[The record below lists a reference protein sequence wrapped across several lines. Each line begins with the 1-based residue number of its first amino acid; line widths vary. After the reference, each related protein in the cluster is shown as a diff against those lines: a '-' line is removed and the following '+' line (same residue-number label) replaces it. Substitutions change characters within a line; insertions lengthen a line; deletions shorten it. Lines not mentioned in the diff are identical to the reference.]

1 VISDTFVVQIGVI
14 KRDTPIRYYVF
25 AYFFVGPSSMISDSA
40 TALLAVDERLCR
52 GYMQF
57 PPISPGATSRVVFN
71 YDFPSGIPLGS
82 YIGNVF
88 IFERIVP
95 VSPIYDRYSIGVEVI

>member
-1 VISDTFVVQIGVI
+1 
-14 KRDTPIRYYVF
+14 
-25 AYFFVGPSSMISDSA
+25 MISDPA
-40 TALLAVDERLCR
+40 TALLVVDERLFR

-57 PPISPGATSRVVFN
+57 PPISSGAASRVVFN
-71 YDFPSGIPLGS
+71 YNFPRGIPLGS

-95 VSPIYDRYSIGVEVI
+95 VSPIYDRYTIDVEVV